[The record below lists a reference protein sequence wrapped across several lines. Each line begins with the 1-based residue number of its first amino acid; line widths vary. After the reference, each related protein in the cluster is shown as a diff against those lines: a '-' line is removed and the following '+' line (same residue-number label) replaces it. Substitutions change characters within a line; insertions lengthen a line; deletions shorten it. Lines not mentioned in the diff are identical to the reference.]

1 MRWTILNM
9 DAGTENLCEIPSSL
23 SKRGARRVIQRAV
36 VLIGRD
42 KALRQKL
49 RSVELTTRWLI
60 EEWGL
65 EWTVVVDQG
74 HIEFHRGH
82 VGKAQVNILWKTGDH
97 FLGQLEAKSAPTEG
111 FELECEPGLRRV
123 VDMVFQSFLGTLRKV
138 LVDPVDDAGV
148 RLL

>member
-1 MRWTILNM
+1 M
-9 DAGTENLCEIPSSL
+9 NLEPETDNTRAIPASL

-36 VLIGRD
+36 VLTGRD

-60 EEWGL
+60 EDWGL

-82 VGKAQVNILWKTGDH
+82 VGKAQVSILWKTGDE
-97 FLGQLEAKSAPTEG
+97 FLGHLETKSVPAGG

-123 VDMVFQSFLGTLRKV
+123 VDMVFQAFLSTLRNV
-138 LVDPVDDAGV
+138 LADPVDDDGV